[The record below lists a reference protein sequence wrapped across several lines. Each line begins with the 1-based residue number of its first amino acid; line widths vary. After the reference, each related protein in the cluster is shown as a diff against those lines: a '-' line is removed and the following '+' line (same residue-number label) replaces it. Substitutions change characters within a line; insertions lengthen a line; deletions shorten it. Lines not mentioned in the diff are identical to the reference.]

1 MYEELKVELTATRQ
15 HAILDNIEVI
25 TDNKKKDGYFL
36 KSVLITALWFSESQ
50 RKKKQPNSYKAT
62 IIYGR
67 AV

>member
-1 MYEELKVELTATRQ
+1 MYEELKVELTANRQ

-36 KSVLITALWFSESQ
+36 KSVLITAIWFSESQ
-50 RKKKQPNSYKAT
+50 RKKQPNSYKAT

-67 AV
+67 TV

>member
-15 HAILDNIEVI
+15 HAILDNIEVL

-36 KSVLITALWFSESQ
+36 KSVLITAFWFSESQ
-50 RKKKQPNSYKAT
+50 RKKQPNSYKAT